1 MITEERMKEIV
12 EHNREMLI
20 EIQQELA
27 SDNQSIPEDR
37 IIQISLAN
45 GLIDYLRDI
54 HHCREYGPFE

>member
-20 EIQQELA
+20 VIQEELA
-27 SDNQSIPEDR
+27 SDNQSIPEDQ

-45 GLIDYLRDI
+45 GLIDYLRELKI
-54 HHCREYGPFE
+54 CREYGRF

>member
-1 MITEERMKEIV
+1 MKEIV

-27 SDNQSIPEDR
+27 SDNRSIPEDR

-45 GLIDYLRDI
+45 GLIDYLRELKI
-54 HHCREYGPFE
+54 CREYGPFE